1 METYYTKVSVQADR
15 WVASSEALGN
25 DKPTII
31 IENEEVDANDGWVK
45 SSDATSKVRYRL
57 DEDCSCG

>member
-1 METYYTKVSVQADR
+1 METYFTKVNVQADR
-15 WVASSEALGN
+15 WVAET

>member
-1 METYYTKVSVQADR
+1 METYFTKVNVQADR
-15 WVASSEALGN
+15 WVAEA